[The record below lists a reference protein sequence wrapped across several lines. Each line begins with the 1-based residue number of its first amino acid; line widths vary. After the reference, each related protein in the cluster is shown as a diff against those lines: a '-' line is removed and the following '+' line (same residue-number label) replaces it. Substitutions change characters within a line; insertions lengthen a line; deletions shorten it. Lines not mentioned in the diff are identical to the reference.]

1 MILHNTQSFPM
12 FSQSLF
18 MEQSGL
24 QYSLLLFLVP
34 RVCPSS
40 RELEPTEELS
50 WLSWW
55 GSCRNPS
62 LDSERVGVS
71 VTDLRRSRVP
81 SFLDLI
87 SFLIFR
93 VIQLPLLSSTTQHI
107 HCIYNTLLRPA
118 EPPNFY
124 ARHRHDSDPVN
135 VMESQFSAGTE
146 QVCHALE
153 ICFIL
158 HYVHQ
163 YLLGGDGS

>member
-1 MILHNTQSFPM
+1 M
-12 FSQSLF
+12 
-18 MEQSGL
+18 

-71 VTDLRRSRVP
+71 VTDFRRSRFP

-107 HCIYNTLLRPA
+107 HCICNTLLRPA
-118 EPPNFY
+118 ESPNFY
-124 ARHRHDSDPVN
+124 ARHGCDSDPTN
-135 VMESQFSAGTE
+135 VMDSRFSVGTE
-146 QVCHALE
+146 QVCCALE
-153 ICFIL
+153 MCFIFTSHSSL
-158 HYVHQ
+158 PSWWRWLVKFILIH
-163 YLLGGDGS
+163 YLLLQFLLLPPQFI

>member
-1 MILHNTQSFPM
+1 
-12 FSQSLF
+12 
-18 MEQSGL
+18 MERSGL

-71 VTDLRRSRVP
+71 VTDLRRSRFP

-93 VIQLPLLSSTTQHI
+93 VIQLPLLSSKPQHI
-107 HCIYNTLLRPA
+107 HCIYNTFLRPA
-118 EPPNFY
+118 KPTDVY
-124 ARHRHDSDPVN
+124 ARQTWFCSHSCNGISIFRGNRTGLPC
-135 VMESQFSAGTE
+135 FGAA
-146 QVCHALE
+146 ALFY
-153 ICFIL
+153 IMF
-158 HYVHQ
+158 VQQ